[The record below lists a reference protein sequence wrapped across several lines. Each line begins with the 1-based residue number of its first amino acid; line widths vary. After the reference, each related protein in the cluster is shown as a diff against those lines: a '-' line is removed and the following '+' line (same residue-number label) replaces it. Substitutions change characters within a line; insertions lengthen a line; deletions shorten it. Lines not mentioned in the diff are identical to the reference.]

1 MTDDRQGATL
11 RETLFET
18 WREYERVAM
27 HFNDL
32 LIRLRSQ
39 ALAAIGG
46 FATIAGVLLKS
57 AEIEARIRWEAMAAV
72 FVALSILWVAIAI
85 LDGAYYSRLL
95 TGAVRALVAIEKKS
109 AGALDLSTEIERAV
123 RPPQNGGASAD
134 TTVPAGWSP
143 AIWTFYALVL
153 VVLVAAV
160 TVTWRLAA
168 QSSFVTQALPH
179 NVVRP
184 AP

>member
-1 MTDDRQGATL
+1 
-11 RETLFET
+11 
-18 WREYERVAM
+18 M

-57 AEIEARIRWEAMAAV
+57 ADIEPRVRWEAMAAV
-72 FVALSILWVAIAI
+72 FAALTVLWVAIGI

-95 TGAVRALVAIEKKS
+95 MGAVRALVKLEHKS
-109 AGALDLSTEIERAV
+109 AGELELSTEIEKAV
-123 RPPQNGGASAD
+123 RKRDIVGDDADKGA
-134 TTVPAGWSP
+134 PWSRG
-143 AIWTFYALVL
+143 IWAFYALVF

-160 TVTWRLAA
+160 VATCVLAA
-168 QSSFVTQALPH
+168 HSPVIPQALPH
-179 NVVRP
+179 NS
-184 AP
+184 